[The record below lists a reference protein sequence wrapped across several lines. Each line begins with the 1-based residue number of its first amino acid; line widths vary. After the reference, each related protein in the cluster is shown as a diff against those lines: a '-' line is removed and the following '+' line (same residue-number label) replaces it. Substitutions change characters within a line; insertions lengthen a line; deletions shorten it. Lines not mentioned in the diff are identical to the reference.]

1 MKQISFLLDHPDAH
15 FYDTHMGERGE
26 IYGQFEAGDF
36 QTAFDLERVEFLEA
50 AWSLNLITEYP
61 ETLSGDV
68 WVPDSFEGYNM
79 PAFDYIRE
87 SVAHG
92 CQDILREAF
101 RLKLERELM
110 VIRKELNADF
120 PNDKLR
126 YDVDADFC
134 AAAIRLAE
142 LVKAA
147 NMDFHHIH

>member
-1 MKQISFLLDHPDAH
+1 MKNIPFLLSHPDAH
-15 FYDTHMGERGE
+15 FYDCHMGERGE
-26 IYGQFEAGDF
+26 VYGQFEAGDF
-36 QTAFDLERVEFLEA
+36 QTDFDLERVEFLEA
-50 AWSLNLITEYP
+50 AWSLSLITEYP
-61 ETLSGDV
+61 ETFSGDV
-68 WVPDSFEGYNM
+68 WVPDSYEGYNM

-110 VIRKELNADF
+110 VIRMELNADF

-147 NMDFHHIH
+147 NCNHIFH